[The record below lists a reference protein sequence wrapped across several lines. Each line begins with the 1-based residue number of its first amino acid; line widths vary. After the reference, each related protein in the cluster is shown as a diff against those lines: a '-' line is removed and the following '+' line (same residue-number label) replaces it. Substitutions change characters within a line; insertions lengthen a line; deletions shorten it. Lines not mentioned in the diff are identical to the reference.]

1 MVKEAVK
8 IGMTLRAA
16 LAFSELYDDIED
28 NGTSNM
34 DSCVV
39 EFDSINKTFIEII
52 NEICGGC
59 LSKHR
64 KNSYL
69 VQIKCNGQG
78 FKRTKKAEVVC
89 EYLNM
94 KGIKSRVEYNID

>member
-1 MVKEAVK
+1 MIKKAVK
-8 IGMTLRAA
+8 IGMILRTA
-16 LAFSELYDDIED
+16 LAIAELYDDIED

-39 EFDSINKTFIEII
+39 EFDNINKTFIEII

-59 LSKHR
+59 LSKYR

-78 FKRTKKAEVVC
+78 SKRTKKAEVVC
-89 EYLNM
+89 EYLNTQ
-94 KGIKSRVEYNID
+94 GIKSRVEYNLD

>member
-8 IGMTLRAA
+8 IGMTLRTA
-16 LAFSELYDDIED
+16 LAFAELYDDIED

-39 EFDSINKTFIEII
+39 EFDSINKTFVEII

-59 LSKHR
+59 LSKQR